1 LPGATIFTAG
11 AIPRKTLRR
20 SLEWRQIIAIAAV
33 QQAAPAEL
41 CDEEDVQPKR
51 NDFRPAVVFHTLHEC
66 KPHSGCAHAPATGAE
81 PQREGRRMKRRSFL
95 AGIGATT
102 AAATLGMPSILRAQA
117 PITLN
122 GAVQFNDDHAFNRA
136 LIRFEELV
144 KKYYGKPVNFT
155 LHKNSSLGLE
165 KQYFE
170 YMSQGKAVD
179 YGIVSPAHMSTFA
192 KAAPFIDAPFVFK
205 GIDHMNKVVEANI
218 LAPIADEVAAKA
230 EVVLIGY
237 AGGGIRNIFANKPLK
252 NLADLK
258 GLKVRVQGAPIWSKT
273 FAAVGMSPTVIAYN
287 EIYNAI
293 QNGVI
298 SAGENEAAG
307 VEAMKFYEV
316 APHLNLTQHAVSIRP
331 ICFSVKTLKTL
342 PKDLQDAI
350 MKAGK
355 EAGDYGRQL
364 ESSEEVVKLD
374 TLEKAGKLKRVPFEE
389 RDAMKKLADPVM
401 ATYAKEIGAEAIF
414 EKINVV

>member
-1 LPGATIFTAG
+1 
-11 AIPRKTLRR
+11 
-20 SLEWRQIIAIAAV
+20 
-33 QQAAPAEL
+33 
-41 CDEEDVQPKR
+41 
-51 NDFRPAVVFHTLHEC
+51 
-66 KPHSGCAHAPATGAE
+66 
-81 PQREGRRMKRRSFL
+81 MKRRTVL
-95 AGIGATT
+95 AGLGAT
-102 AAATLGMPSILRAQA
+102 AAAGVLGMPSILRAQA
-117 PITLN
+117 PVTLN

-136 LIRFEELV
+136 LVRFEELV

-205 GIDHMNKVVEANI
+205 GIEHMNKVVEAGI

-237 AGGGIRNIFANKPLK
+237 AGGGVRNIFANKPVR
-252 NLADLK
+252 NLAEMK

-273 FAAVGMSPTVIAYN
+273 FTAIGMSPTVIAYD

-298 SAGENEAAG
+298 QAGENEAAG

-316 APHLNLTQHAVSIRP
+316 GPNLNMTQHAITIRP
-331 ICFSVKTLKTL
+331 ICFSGKTFKKL
-342 PKDLQDAI
+342 PADLQAAI
-350 MKAGK
+350 VRAGK
-355 EAGDYGRQL
+355 EAGTYGRQL
-364 ESSEEVVKLD
+364 ESSQDAAKLERF
-374 TLEKAGKLKRVPFEE
+374 EKEGKLKRIPFAD
-389 RDAMKKLADPVM
+389 RAQMKKLADPVM
-401 ATYAKEIGAEAIF
+401 ADYAKEIGAEAIYAR
-414 EKINVV
+414 INAM

>member
-1 LPGATIFTAG
+1 MTSVLPTFFIRFLSQAAYRLRSRPGDRAG
-11 AIPRKTLRR
+11 ASKGGET
-20 SLEWRQIIAIAAV
+20 
-33 QQAAPAEL
+33 
-41 CDEEDVQPKR
+41 
-51 NDFRPAVVFHTLHEC
+51 
-66 KPHSGCAHAPATGAE
+66 
-81 PQREGRRMKRRSFL
+81 MKRRSFL

-102 AAATLGMPSILRAQA
+102 AAAAIGMPSIVRAQS

-136 LIRFEELV
+136 LLRF
-144 KKYYGKPVNFT
+144 
-155 LHKNSSLGLE
+155 
-165 KQYFE
+165 
-170 YMSQGKAVD
+170 D

-205 GIDHMNKVVEANI
+205 GIEHMNKVVEANI

-237 AGGGIRNIFANKPLK
+237 SGGGIRNIFANKPLK
-252 NLADLK
+252 TLADLK

-401 ATYAKEIGAEAIF
+401 ATYAKEIGAEGIF

>member
-1 LPGATIFTAG
+1 
-11 AIPRKTLRR
+11 
-20 SLEWRQIIAIAAV
+20 
-33 QQAAPAEL
+33 
-41 CDEEDVQPKR
+41 
-51 NDFRPAVVFHTLHEC
+51 
-66 KPHSGCAHAPATGAE
+66 
-81 PQREGRRMKRRSFL
+81 MKRRSFL

-293 QNGVI
+293 QNG
-298 SAGENEAAG
+298 
-307 VEAMKFYEV
+307 
-316 APHLNLTQHAVSIRP
+316 
-331 ICFSVKTLKTL
+331 
-342 PKDLQDAI
+342 
-350 MKAGK
+350 
-355 EAGDYGRQL
+355 
-364 ESSEEVVKLD
+364 
-374 TLEKAGKLKRVPFEE
+374 
-389 RDAMKKLADPVM
+389 
-401 ATYAKEIGAEAIF
+401 
-414 EKINVV
+414 